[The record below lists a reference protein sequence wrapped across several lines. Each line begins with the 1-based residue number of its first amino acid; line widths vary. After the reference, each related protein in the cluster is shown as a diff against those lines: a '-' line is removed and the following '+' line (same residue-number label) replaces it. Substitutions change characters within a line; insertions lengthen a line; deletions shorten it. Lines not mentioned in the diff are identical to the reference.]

1 MLEGRT
7 IVVTGAAR
15 GVGRA
20 IAFACARHGARLVLG
35 DVLGELGR
43 GTGAEIAATGAVVRY
58 EDVDIAE
65 PDSVERFAASIRQH
79 EGAVHGLVNNA
90 ALATRLGG
98 TPVEQIDIELWDRV
112 MRVNVRGT
120 WLMTRALLPLL
131 EAGGD
136 ARIVNLASD
145 TALWGPPRL
154 LAYVASKGAVISMT
168 RSLAREL
175 GPRGIGVTVVAP
187 GLMRNEATESVP
199 RERHEF
205 YEAGRAVPGPQV
217 PEDIVDV
224 VAFLLTRGALALTG
238 QLIPGERGLRL
249 QLSAFKR
256 AWLRAPAGARRAAV
270 RSARSAPRT
279 RRARAGCP

>member
-35 DVLGELGR
+35 DLLDEPGRRTAAELA
-43 GTGAEIAATGAVVRY
+43 TTGAVVRY
-58 EDVDIAE
+58 EHVDIAE
-65 PDSVERFAASIRQH
+65 PDSVERFAALVRQH
-79 EGAVHGLVNNA
+79 ERAVHGLVNNA

-120 WLMTRALLPLL
+120 WLMTRAMLPLL
-131 EAGGD
+131 EAGGA

-145 TALWGPPRL
+145 TALWGAPRL

-168 RSLAREL
+168 RALAREL

-199 RERHEF
+199 RERHEL
-205 YEAGRAVPGPQV
+205 YETGRAVPGPQV

-224 VAFLLTRGALALTG
+224 VAFLLTPGALALTG
-238 QLIPGERGLRL
+238 QLMPVN
-249 QLSAFKR
+249 
-256 AWLRAPAGARRAAV
+256 AGF
-270 RSARSAPRT
+270 T
-279 RRARAGCP
+279 FN

>member
-20 IAFACARHGARLVLG
+20 IAFACARYGARLVLG
-35 DVLGELGR
+35 DVLTDLGR
-43 GTGAEIAATGAVVRY
+43 RTAAEIAATGAAARY
-58 EDVDIAE
+58 EDIDIAE
-65 PDSVERFAASIRQH
+65 PDSIERFAASVRQQ
-79 EGAVHGLVNNA
+79 ERTLHGLVNNA

-112 MRVNVRGT
+112 MCVNVRGT
-120 WLMTRALLPLL
+120 WLTTRAMLPLL

-136 ARIVNLASD
+136 ARIVNVASD

-154 LAYVASKGAVISMT
+154 LAYVASKGAVIAMT

-175 GPRGIGVTVVAP
+175 GPRGIGITVVAP

-199 RERHEF
+199 RERHEL
-205 YEAGRAVPGPQV
+205 YEKARAVPGPQH
-217 PEDIVDV
+217 
-224 VAFLLTRGALALTG
+224 
-238 QLIPGERGLRL
+238 
-249 QLSAFKR
+249 SC
-256 AWLRAPAGARRAAV
+256 LRAAHC
-270 RSARSAPRT
+270 RSQAS
-279 RRARAGCP
+279 

>member
-20 IAFACARHGARLVLG
+20 IALACARRGARLVLG
-35 DVLGELGR
+35 DVLSEPGHRTAE
-43 GTGAEIAATGAVVRY
+43 EIAATGAAVRY
-58 EDVDIAE
+58 EGLDIAE
-65 PDSVERFAASIRQH
+65 PDSVERFAASIRQQ
-79 EGAVHGLVNNA
+79 ERTVHGLVNNA

-120 WLMTRALLPLL
+120 WLMTRAMLPLL

-136 ARIVNLASD
+136 ARIVNIASD
-145 TALWGPPRL
+145 TAHWGPPRQ

-175 GPRGIGVTVVAP
+175 GPRGIGITVVAP

-199 RERHEF
+199 RERHEL
-205 YEAGRAVPGPQV
+205 YETARAVPGPQV

-224 VAFLLTRGALALTG
+224 VAFLLTPGALALTG
-238 QLIPGERGLRL
+238 QLIPVN
-249 QLSAFKR
+249 
-256 AWLRAPAGARRAAV
+256 AGFV
-270 RSARSAPRT
+270 FN
-279 RRARAGCP
+279 